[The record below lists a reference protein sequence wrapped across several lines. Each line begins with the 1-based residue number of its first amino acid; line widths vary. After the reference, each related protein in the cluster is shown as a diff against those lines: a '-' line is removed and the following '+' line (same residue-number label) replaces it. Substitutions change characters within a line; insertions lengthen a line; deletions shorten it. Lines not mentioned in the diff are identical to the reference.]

1 MYVPAHF
8 EESRTEALHA
18 LIAQNPFGS
27 LVTHGRNG
35 LDANHLPFLLLPE
48 DGSLG
53 TLHAHVARANPVWQ
67 DVAGGDEV
75 LVIFRAGDAYISQ
88 TWYPSKHE
96 AHRQV
101 PTWNYRVVHAH
112 GRITVRDDERFV
124 RGVVARL
131 TRTHEASQPTP
142 WKMSDAPADY
152 TDALLKMIVGIEIE
166 ITRLDGKLKLSQN
179 KETRDMAGAGEA
191 LKASGQHVMGDAM
204 LACAA
209 AKTKQAEGNG
219 P

>member
-8 EESRTEALHA
+8 EESRTEALHD

-27 LVTHGRNG
+27 LVTHGKNG
-35 LDANHLPFLLLPE
+35 LDANHIPFLLLPE
-48 DGSLG
+48 EGKLG

-67 DVAGGDEV
+67 DVADGDEV
-75 LVIFRAGDAYISQ
+75 MVIFRAGDAYISP

-96 AHRQV
+96 AHKQV
-101 PTWNYRVVHAH
+101 PTWNYRVAHAH

-166 ITRLDGKLKLSQN
+166 ITRIEGKLKLSQN
-179 KETRDMAGAGEA
+179 KEMRDIVGAGEA
-191 LKASGQHVMGDAM
+191 LKTNGERVISDAM

-209 AKTKQAEGNG
+209 NKAE
-219 P
+219 

>member
-8 EESRTEALHA
+8 EESRTEALHD

-27 LVTHGRNG
+27 LVTHGKNG
-35 LDANHLPFLLLPE
+35 LDANHIPFLLLPE
-48 DGSLG
+48 EGKLG

-67 DVAGGDEV
+67 DVADGDEV
-75 LVIFRAGDAYISQ
+75 MVIFRAGDAYISP

-96 AHRQV
+96 AHKQV
-101 PTWNYRVVHAH
+101 PTWNYRVAHAH

-166 ITRLDGKLKLSQN
+166 ITRIEGKLKLSQN
-179 KETRDMAGAGEA
+179 KERRHIVGAGEA
-191 LKASGQHVMGDAM
+191 LKTNGERVISDAM

-209 AKTKQAEGNG
+209 NKAE
-219 P
+219 